1 MHDDSPPVN
10 SRAIR
15 ERLGDGISL
24 RADANCGYTLSE
36 AEMFCKLVEAPAAGL
51 ELLLK
56 EPLQLVDGYLRVP
69 SGPGLGLELDD
80 DQIERFRA
88 PA

>member
-1 MHDDSPPVN
+1 MMPRTRSMHDDSPPVN

-24 RADANCGYTLSE
+24 GADANCGYTLSE
-36 AEMFCKLVEAPAAGL
+36 AQTFGK
-51 ELLLK
+51 
-56 EPLQLVDGYLRVP
+56 
-69 SGPGLGLELDD
+69 
-80 DQIERFRA
+80 IEKFRA